1 MSGRGYLQYIRRWQA
16 VGYKVKLIFLQ
27 LDSPDEAVAR
37 VVQRVSQGG
46 HNIPESTIRR
56 RFTSGLTNFEQ
67 LYAPLVD
74 TWVMYNNSGPEPALV
89 NWSEKS

>member
-1 MSGRGYLQYIRRWQA
+1 M
-16 VGYKVKLIFLQ
+16 KLIFLQ
-27 LDSPDEAVAR
+27 LDSPEEAVAR
-37 VVQRVSQGG
+37 VAQRVSQGG

-74 TWVMYNNSGPEPALV
+74 IWVIYNNSGREPVLV
-89 NWSEKS
+89 NWSETS